1 MACSDGGG
9 LVEPSGMNTY
19 ARVSEQVLNELYQSS
34 ETNFASADSPLI
46 FSTMNECETQNIL
59 RINNEEIRLV
69 RSASAISE
77 FGTDFF
83 AIDKNMRYAILVSL
97 STVRNYAYSV
107 NDFVQ
112 LAGNDIL
119 IYRLRP
125 TGTESFR
132 IISIHS
138 LRNTTNEV
146 IDVCVGSNGTVFS
159 GNDLI
164 FNRISTF
171 VSLNFRTRIFNQTDP
186 G

>member
-1 MACSDGGG
+1 M
-9 LVEPSGMNTY
+9 EPSGMNTY

-46 FSTMNECETQNIL
+46 FSTMNECHTRNIL

-83 AIDKNMRYAILVSL
+83 AIDANMRYAILVSL
-97 STVRNYAYSV
+97 STVRNYAYPV

-125 TGTESFR
+125 TGSESFR
-132 IISIHS
+132 VISIHS
-138 LRNTTNEV
+138 LRNVTDEV

-186 G
+186 E